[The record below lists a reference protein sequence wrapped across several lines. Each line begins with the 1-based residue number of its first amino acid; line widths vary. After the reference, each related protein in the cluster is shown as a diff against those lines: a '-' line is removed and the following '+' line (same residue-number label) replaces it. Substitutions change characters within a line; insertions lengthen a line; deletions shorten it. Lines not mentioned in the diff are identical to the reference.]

1 MGNKLK
7 YTLDTIHVVSD
18 HIKDLINNY
27 TIFLFEGDMGSG
39 KTTLIKQLVK
49 DIGISENV
57 KSPTF
62 SLVNEYIE
70 NDLIIFHFDLY
81 RINKENELDSIG
93 FYEYLDSGKLCF
105 IEWPDIAIQNIYKDY
120 VLIKISI
127 TSDSEREIEIL
138 KRMGGSNST
147 SSSGKII
154 FSIK

>member
-39 KTTLIKQLVK
+39 KTTLIKQIVK

-62 SLVNEYIE
+62 SLVNKYIE
-70 NDLIIFHFDLY
+70 NDLVIFHFDLY

-105 IEWPDIAIQNIYKDY
+105 IEWPNIALQNIYKDY
-120 VLIKISI
+120 VLIKISV

-138 KRMGGSNST
+138 KS
-147 SSSGKII
+147 
-154 FSIK
+154 

>member
-27 TIFLFEGDMGSG
+27 TIFLFEGDIGSG
-39 KTTLIKQLVK
+39 KTTLIKQVVK

-138 KRMGGSNST
+138 KS
-147 SSSGKII
+147 
-154 FSIK
+154 

>member
-1 MGNKLK
+1 MENKLR

-39 KTTLIKQLVK
+39 KTTLIKQIVK

-105 IEWPDIAIQNIYKDY
+105 IEWPNIAIQNIYKDY
-120 VLIKISI
+120 VLIKISV

-138 KRMGGSNST
+138 KS
-147 SSSGKII
+147 
-154 FSIK
+154 

>member
-18 HIKDLINNY
+18 HIKDLVNNY

-39 KTTLIKQLVK
+39 KTTLIKQIVK

-62 SLVNEYIE
+62 SLVNKYIE
-70 NDLIIFHFDLY
+70 NDLVIFHFDLY

-105 IEWPDIAIQNIYKDY
+105 IEWPNIALQNIYKDY
-120 VLIKISI
+120 VLIKISV

-138 KRMGGSNST
+138 KS
-147 SSSGKII
+147 
-154 FSIK
+154 

>member
-7 YTLDTIHVVSD
+7 YTLDTIHIVSD
-18 HIKDLINNY
+18 HIKDLISDY

-39 KTTLIKQLVK
+39 KTTLIKQIVK

-105 IEWPDIAIQNIYKDY
+105 IEWPNIAIQNIYKDY

-138 KRMGGSNST
+138 KS
-147 SSSGKII
+147 
-154 FSIK
+154 

>member
-7 YTLDTIHVVSD
+7 YTLETIHVVSD

-39 KTTLIKQLVK
+39 KTTLIKQIVK

-138 KRMGGSNST
+138 KS
-147 SSSGKII
+147 
-154 FSIK
+154 

>member
-1 MGNKLK
+1 MGKKLK
-7 YTLDTIHVVSD
+7 YTLDTIHVVTD

-27 TIFLFEGDMGSG
+27 SIFLFEGDMGSG
-39 KTTLIKQLVK
+39 KTTLIKQIVK
-49 DIGISENV
+49 DIGITENV

-81 RINKENELDSIG
+81 RINNENELDSIG

-105 IEWPDIAIQNIYKDY
+105 IEWPNIAIQNIYNDY
-120 VLIKISI
+120 VLIKICI

-138 KRMGGSNST
+138 KS
-147 SSSGKII
+147 
-154 FSIK
+154 

>member
-1 MGNKLK
+1 MGNKLN

-39 KTTLIKQLVK
+39 KTTLIKQIVK

-62 SLVNEYIE
+62 SLVNQYIE

-105 IEWPDIAIQNIYKDY
+105 IEWPNIAIQNIYKDY

-138 KRMGGSNST
+138 KS
-147 SSSGKII
+147 
-154 FSIK
+154 

>member
-18 HIKDLINNY
+18 HIKDLVNNY

-39 KTTLIKQLVK
+39 KTTLIKQIVK

-105 IEWPDIAIQNIYKDY
+105 IEWPNIAIHNIYRDY
-120 VLIKISI
+120 VLIKISV

-138 KRMGGSNST
+138 KS
-147 SSSGKII
+147 
-154 FSIK
+154 

>member
-39 KTTLIKQLVK
+39 KTTLIKQVVK

-105 IEWPDIAIQNIYKDY
+105 IEWPNIAIQNINKDY
-120 VLIKISI
+120 VLIKISV

-138 KRMGGSNST
+138 KS
-147 SSSGKII
+147 
-154 FSIK
+154 

>member
-18 HIKDLINNY
+18 HIKDLVNNY

-39 KTTLIKQLVK
+39 KTTLIKQIVK

-105 IEWPDIAIQNIYKDY
+105 IEWPNIAIQYIYKNY
-120 VLIKISI
+120 VLIKISV

-138 KRMGGSNST
+138 KS
-147 SSSGKII
+147 
-154 FSIK
+154 

>member
-27 TIFLFEGDMGSG
+27 AIFLFEGDMGSG
-39 KTTLIKQLVK
+39 KTTLIKQVVK

-105 IEWPDIAIQNIYKDY
+105 IEWPNIAIQNIYKDY

-138 KRMGGSNST
+138 KS
-147 SSSGKII
+147 
-154 FSIK
+154 

>member
-7 YTLDTIHVVSD
+7 YTLDTIHIVSN

-39 KTTLIKQLVK
+39 KTTLIKQIVK

-105 IEWPDIAIQNIYKDY
+105 IEWPNIAIQNIYKDY
-120 VLIKISI
+120 VLIKISV

-138 KRMGGSNST
+138 KS
-147 SSSGKII
+147 
-154 FSIK
+154 

>member
-18 HIKDLINNY
+18 QIKDLINNY

-39 KTTLIKQLVK
+39 KTTLIKQIVK
-49 DIGISENV
+49 DIGITENV

-105 IEWPDIAIQNIYKDY
+105 IEWPNIAIQNIYKDY
-120 VLIKISI
+120 VLIKISV

-138 KRMGGSNST
+138 KS
-147 SSSGKII
+147 
-154 FSIK
+154 

>member
-7 YTLDTIHVVSD
+7 YTLDTIHVISD

-39 KTTLIKQLVK
+39 KTTLIKQIVK

-105 IEWPDIAIQNIYKDY
+105 IEWPNIAIQNIYKDY
-120 VLIKISI
+120 VLIKISV
-127 TSDSEREIEIL
+127 TNDSEREIEIL
-138 KRMGGSNST
+138 KS
-147 SSSGKII
+147 
-154 FSIK
+154 

>member
-39 KTTLIKQLVK
+39 KTTLIKQVVK

-105 IEWPDIAIQNIYKDY
+105 IKWPNIAIQNIYKDY

-138 KRMGGSNST
+138 KS
-147 SSSGKII
+147 
-154 FSIK
+154 

>member
-7 YTLDTIHVVSD
+7 YTLDTIHVVSN
-18 HIKDLINNY
+18 HIKDLVNNY

-39 KTTLIKQLVK
+39 KTTLIKQILK

-105 IEWPDIAIQNIYKDY
+105 IEWPNIAIQNIYKEY

-127 TSDSEREIEIL
+127 TGDLEREIEIL
-138 KRMGGSNST
+138 KS
-147 SSSGKII
+147 
-154 FSIK
+154 

>member
-39 KTTLIKQLVK
+39 KTTLIKQVVK

-120 VLIKISI
+120 ILIKISI

-138 KRMGGSNST
+138 KS
-147 SSSGKII
+147 
-154 FSIK
+154 

>member
-7 YTLDTIHVVSD
+7 YTIDTIHIVSD
-18 HIKDLINNY
+18 HIKDLINNH
-27 TIFLFEGDMGSG
+27 TIFLFEGELGSG
-39 KTTLIKQLVK
+39 KTTLIKKILK
-49 DIGISENV
+49 DVGISEHV

-81 RINKENELDSIG
+81 RVKNENELDNIG

-105 IEWPDIAIQNIYKDY
+105 IEWPMIAIQNIHRDY

-127 TSDSEREIEIL
+127 TGDLEREIEI
-138 KRMGGSNST
+138 
-147 SSSGKII
+147 
-154 FSIK
+154 IKK

>member
-18 HIKDLINNY
+18 HIKDLMNNY

-39 KTTLIKQLVK
+39 KTTLIKQILK

-105 IEWPDIAIQNIYKDY
+105 IEWPNIAIQKIYNDY
-120 VLIKISI
+120 VLIKISV

-138 KRMGGSNST
+138 KS
-147 SSSGKII
+147 
-154 FSIK
+154 

>member
-18 HIKDLINNY
+18 HIKDLVNNY

-39 KTTLIKQLVK
+39 KTTLIKQIVK

-62 SLVNEYIE
+62 SLVNKYIE
-70 NDLIIFHFDLY
+70 NDLVIFHFDLY

-105 IEWPDIAIQNIYKDY
+105 IEWPNIALKNIYKDY
-120 VLIKISI
+120 VLIKISV

-138 KRMGGSNST
+138 KS
-147 SSSGKII
+147 
-154 FSIK
+154 

>member
-18 HIKDLINNY
+18 QIKDLINNY

-39 KTTLIKQLVK
+39 KTTLIKQVVK

-93 FYEYLDSGKLCF
+93 FYEYLDSEKLCF
-105 IEWPDIAIQNIYKDY
+105 IEWPNIAIQNINKDY
-120 VLIKISI
+120 VLIKISVI
-127 TSDSEREIEIL
+127 SDSEREIEIL
-138 KRMGGSNST
+138 KS
-147 SSSGKII
+147 
-154 FSIK
+154 

>member
-39 KTTLIKQLVK
+39 KTTLIKQILK

-105 IEWPDIAIQNIYKDY
+105 IEWPNIAIQNICKDY

-127 TSDSEREIEIL
+127 TGDSEREIEIL
-138 KRMGGSNST
+138 KS
-147 SSSGKII
+147 
-154 FSIK
+154 

>member
-18 HIKDLINNY
+18 HIKDLVNNY

-39 KTTLIKQLVK
+39 KTTLIKQVVK

-105 IEWPDIAIQNIYKDY
+105 IEWPNIAIQNINKDY
-120 VLIKISI
+120 VLIKISV

-138 KRMGGSNST
+138 KS
-147 SSSGKII
+147 
-154 FSIK
+154 

>member
-27 TIFLFEGDMGSG
+27 TIFLFEGEIGSG
-39 KTTLIKQLVK
+39 KTTLIKQVVK

-105 IEWPDIAIQNIYKDY
+105 IEWPNIAIQNIYKDY

-138 KRMGGSNST
+138 KS
-147 SSSGKII
+147 
-154 FSIK
+154 

>member
-7 YTLDTIHVVSD
+7 YTLDTIHIVSN

-39 KTTLIKQLVK
+39 KTTLIKQIVK

-105 IEWPDIAIQNIYKDY
+105 IEWPNIAIQYIYKDY
-120 VLIKISI
+120 VLIKISV

-138 KRMGGSNST
+138 KS
-147 SSSGKII
+147 
-154 FSIK
+154 

>member
-18 HIKDLINNY
+18 QIKVLINNY

-39 KTTLIKQLVK
+39 KTTLIKQVVK

-127 TSDSEREIEIL
+127 TNDSEREIEIL
-138 KRMGGSNST
+138 K
-147 SSSGKII
+147 SSR
-154 FSIK
+154 

>member
-39 KTTLIKQLVK
+39 KTTLIKQVVK

-81 RINKENELDSIG
+81 RINNENELDNIG
-93 FYEYLDSGKLCF
+93 FYEY
-105 IEWPDIAIQNIYKDY
+105 
-120 VLIKISI
+120 
-127 TSDSEREIEIL
+127 
-138 KRMGGSNST
+138 
-147 SSSGKII
+147 
-154 FSIK
+154 

>member
-7 YTLDTIHVVSD
+7 YTLDTINIVSN

-105 IEWPDIAIQNIYKDY
+105 IEWPNIAIQNIYKDY

-138 KRMGGSNST
+138 KS
-147 SSSGKII
+147 
-154 FSIK
+154 

>member
-39 KTTLIKQLVK
+39 KTTLIKQIVK

-105 IEWPDIAIQNIYKDY
+105 IEWPNIAIQNICNDY

-138 KRMGGSNST
+138 KSYR
-147 SSSGKII
+147 
-154 FSIK
+154 

>member
-18 HIKDLINNY
+18 HIKDLVNNY

-39 KTTLIKQLVK
+39 KTTLIKQIVK

-70 NDLIIFHFDLY
+70 NELIIFHFDLY

-105 IEWPDIAIQNIYKDY
+105 IEWPNIAIQYIYKDY
-120 VLIKISI
+120 VLIKISV

-138 KRMGGSNST
+138 KS
-147 SSSGKII
+147 
-154 FSIK
+154 

>member
-7 YTLDTIHVVSD
+7 YTLETIHVVSD

-39 KTTLIKQLVK
+39 KTTLIKQVVK

-138 KRMGGSNST
+138 KS
-147 SSSGKII
+147 
-154 FSIK
+154 

>member
-18 HIKDLINNY
+18 QIKDLINNY

-39 KTTLIKQLVK
+39 KTTLIKQVVK

-93 FYEYLDSGKLCF
+93 FYEYLNSGKLCF

-138 KRMGGSNST
+138 KS
-147 SSSGKII
+147 
-154 FSIK
+154 